1 LGTSNP
7 PDPVTRFTGNSGTT
21 HSVQITGLT
30 PGLGYYFQAVSVA
43 NGTRHE
49 TPIKFFRTTR
59 TVVTTEVIPLNAQ
72 WRYTT
77 ANLNGTPWTSANYVD
92 TGWKGPGAALLWANA
107 SAAGSTLDPNLLG
120 ERMPNNPSTSFPHT
134 TYYFRTHFKATGVSP
149 GATLSVSAY
158 IDDGAV
164 FYLNGRE
171 IHRIRMPAAPGEVL
185 NATFATGLPCNGNA
199 DCTDDFIVPMDGI
212 LRDGDNVL
220 AVEVHNSSARSSDIT
235 WGAMVTLEVPA
246 ARPPAI
252 TIHRDN
258 GLMTL
263 DWVGTGFLLQQADT
277 PSGPWTSLAGATP
290 TAPLRILDAATT
302 RYYRLTR

>member
-1 LGTSNP
+1 
-7 PDPVTRFTGNSGTT
+7 
-21 HSVQITGLT
+21 
-30 PGLGYYFQAVSVA
+30 
-43 NGTRHE
+43 
-49 TPIKFFRTTR
+49 
-59 TVVTTEVIPLNAQ
+59 
-72 WRYTT
+72 
-77 ANLNGTPWTSANYVD
+77 
-92 TGWKGPGAALLWANA
+92 
-107 SAAGSTLDPNLLG
+107 
-120 ERMPNNPSTSFPHT
+120 MPNNPSTSFPHT
-134 TYYFRTHFKATGVSP
+134 TYYFRTYFKATGVSP